1 MQKVLLVED
10 DPLVYRLYQK
20 LFKLENFEIETAEN
34 GQIGLD
40 KLKTFHPDIILLDV
54 MMKTMNG
61 LDMLTKLK
69 ADKAT
74 ADILV
79 VVLTNVADMRI
90 TQLASEHGAVTVLI
104 KSQSEPADVVGM
116 VKGCWPRRRNER
128 AGRTD
133 GVA

>member
-1 MQKVLLVED
+1 LQKVLLVED

-74 ADILV
+74 ADIPV

-116 VKGCWPRRRNER
+116 VKGVL
-128 AGRTD
+128 AK
-133 GVA
+133 AAQ

>member
-34 GQIGLD
+34 GQLGLD
-40 KLKTFHPDIILLDV
+40 KLKEFHPDIILLDV

-69 ADKAT
+69 ADEAT
-74 ADILV
+74 AKIPV
-79 VVLTNVADMRI
+79 VVLTNVSDMKI
-90 TQLASEHGAVTVLI
+90 TQLATERGAAVVMI
-104 KSQSEPADVVGM
+104 KSESEPADVVGI
-116 VKGCWPRRRNER
+116 VKGVL
-128 AGRTD
+128 AK
-133 GVA
+133 AAQ

>member
-34 GQIGLD
+34 GQVGLE
-40 KLKTFHPDIILLDV
+40 KLQTFKPDIILLDV

-69 ADKAT
+69 EDKAT
-74 ADILV
+74 ADIPV
-79 VVLTNVADMRI
+79 VVLTNVSDMRI
-90 TQLASEHGAVTVLI
+90 TQLASEKGAVTVMV

-116 VKGCWPRRRNER
+116 VKGVL
-128 AGRTD
+128 AK
-133 GVA
+133 AAQ

>member
-74 ADILV
+74 ADIPV

-116 VKGCWPRRRNER
+116 VKGVL
-128 AGRTD
+128 AK
-133 GVA
+133 AAQ

>member
-116 VKGCWPRRRNER
+116 VKGVL
-128 AGRTD
+128 AK
-133 GVA
+133 AAQ